1 MINVLSMKIEVAV
14 RSDRADIDRADRL
27 TGGRIA

>member
-14 RSDRADIDRADRL
+14 RSDREDNDPADRM